1 MQVAESGAV
10 RQWNES
16 TTALERFSYRHVGTV
31 VLVWSQMDLMLIAGV
46 IVLSGAAITAMWAKK
61 SGSPKAK
68 QSVRE
73 FGNRRDEIII
83 DPKSV
88 SEFKPTW
95 RDS

>member
-1 MQVAESGAV
+1 
-10 RQWNES
+10 
-16 TTALERFSYRHVGTV
+16 
-31 VLVWSQMDLMLIAGV
+31 MDLMLIAGV